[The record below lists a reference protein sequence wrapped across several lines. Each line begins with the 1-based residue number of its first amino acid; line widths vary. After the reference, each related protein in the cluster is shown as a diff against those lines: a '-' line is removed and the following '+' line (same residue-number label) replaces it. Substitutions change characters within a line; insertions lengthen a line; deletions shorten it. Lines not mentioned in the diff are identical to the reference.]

1 MIERLQELNPWR
13 RVVVVAVV
21 LVLLAVIFNLAH
33 DTLVMTFI
41 PVAYHRLVEWGFV
54 IAWCLIGMWL
64 VKYVNHIL
72 VTRVFVKG
80 LDQQTPR
87 ILSRLFTVV
96 GFVFIV
102 LVALNILQIRLSS
115 LLVGGAV
122 TGVIVGIGAQ
132 STLSNLFAGLIL
144 LTLRPFHVGQ
154 YVSIRTSLF
163 SGIEYGGTVFD
174 VNWYYTTLM
183 DGDQKRV
190 LPNSSVI
197 VSAITINAK
206 EKKGIQVFIVP
217 IPYSVSDQELSKNLH
232 ERTNGSATMKIR
244 EFAKDTYSVEI
255 HLPPGYEPSLLREIL
270 SEYQTV

>member
-1 MIERLQELNPWR
+1 MIERLHELNPWR
-13 RVVVVAVV
+13 RVAVVAVV
-21 LVLLAVIFNLAH
+21 LILLAVIFNLAH
-33 DTLVMTFI
+33 DTLVMNFI
-41 PVAYHRLVEWGFV
+41 PVQYHRLVEWGFV

-64 VKYVNHIL
+64 VKYLNHFLVTKIL
-72 VTRVFVKG
+72 VKR
-80 LDQQTPR
+80 LDRQMSR
-87 ILSRLFTVV
+87 ILSRVLTVV

-102 LVALNILQIRLSS
+102 LVALNILQIRLGS

-154 YVSIRTSLF
+154 YISIRTSLF

-174 VNWYYTTLM
+174 VNWYYTTLI

-206 EKKGIQVFIVP
+206 EKTASQVFTVP
-217 IPYSVSDQELSKNLH
+217 IPYSVSDQELSKDLH
-232 ERTNGSATMKIR
+232 ARTNGRASIKIR
-244 EFAKDTYSVEI
+244 EFTKDSYNVEI
-255 HLPPGYEPSLLREIL
+255 HLPPGQEPGLIRDIL
-270 SEYQTV
+270 SKYQAT